1 MKYDLRT
8 CDSAYDFIVDFMN
21 MTSKE
26 YLDEWIIGCK
36 KILIFFG
43 KEIMIKLLKLTFPNY
58 KLWHSI
64 LLEH

>member
-1 MKYDLRT
+1 
-8 CDSAYDFIVDFMN
+8 MN
-21 MTSKE
+21 E
-26 YLDEWIIGCK
+26 LLDVK

-43 KEIMIKLLKLTFPNY
+43 KEIMIKLLKFTFPNY

>member
-8 CDSAYDFIVDFMN
+8 CDSAYDFILDFMN

-43 KEIMIKLLKLTFPNY
+43 KEIMIKLLKLTFQNY